1 MILSSTA
8 TPENFQ
14 AVSSTISVSVSSPLR
29 TRNVLLLLGWLPL
42 YFLTTPDFFDQV
54 SEEISWRVPWAE
66 TTHSKGNNKM
76 VRELVFCPH
85 LRWFWER
92 QDSKAGLYTKVRVK
106 NLMSFERKPLQ
117 SSPSLSLFR
126 TVRLVSL
133 TFLSHFCFV
142 CEMSGRVWL
151 VFQTITHVLHPAHV
165 WGSHARTP
173 PNSEKEGPQSEAE
186 HRQKHH
192 HHRS

>member
-42 YFLTTPDFFDQV
+42 YFWTTPDFSDQV

-92 QDSKAGLYTKVRVK
+92 QDSKAGLHTKVRGQELDVLREK
-106 NLMSFERKPLQ
+106 ATSVFSFFVP
-117 SSPSLSLFR
+117 
-126 TVRLVSL
+126 VS
-133 TFLSHFCFV
+133 
-142 CEMSGRVWL
+142 
-151 VFQTITHVLHPAHV
+151 
-165 WGSHARTP
+165 
-173 PNSEKEGPQSEAE
+173 NS
-186 HRQKHH
+186 
-192 HHRS
+192 